1 MKARRSFAV
10 FCLGGGQI
18 YTPLVVTVELTNQCN
33 LRCRH
38 CYASAGEKLYNE
50 LSLAEVKELL
60 GELSRLGTMEV
71 EFSGGE
77 PLLRPDLFE
86 IIAYAKTWIFLLF

>member
-1 MKARRSFAV
+1 M
-10 FCLGGGQI
+10 
-18 YTPLVVTVELTNQCN
+18 ELTNQCN

-38 CYASAGEKLYNE
+38 CYAGSGEKLDNE
-50 LSLAEVKELL
+50 LSTAEVKGLL
-60 GELSRLGTMEV
+60 EELSRLGSVEV